1 MGQGSGVQGNACR
14 PGTGDRR
21 TDRGEV
27 IGRRGIVIVLVLLA
41 FGLLSGMAGCTRHTA
56 SSVPDSENLKAVT
69 PKEAFELIQRNKSN
83 PNFVILDIRT
93 PEEYAEGHI
102 EGAVNMDYYHPGFQ
116 VELNKLDK
124 TKMYLIYCRTGSR
137 SGQAFE
143 FMKEQRFTEVYHMED
158 GIVSWRR
165 ENLPVVK

>member
-1 MGQGSGVQGNACR
+1 MGR
-14 PGTGDRR
+14 LR
-21 TDRGEV
+21 
-27 IGRRGIVIVLVLLA
+27 IVSLLVLFVCSVLA
-41 FGLLSGMAGCTRHTA
+41 GMAGCARHTA
-56 SSVPDSENLKAVT
+56 SGVPDSEVLKPVS
-69 PKEAFELIQRNKSN
+69 PKQALDLIQRNKGN
-83 PNFVILDIRT
+83 PRFVILDIRT
-93 PEEYAEGHI
+93 PEEYAQGHI

-124 TKMYLIYCRTGSR
+124 TKMYLIYCRTGNR